1 MTQWRRFRCLVAAG
15 VLVMSSPNAL
25 RTAAAQSPPPVQG
38 TIALEGTMK
47 KFYRGANVV
56 IVTTIDGV
64 EHAYRFAKDLVVHGG
79 NATDASAL
87 EGLREGSTVVVHYS
101 IQGADQSAREIDV
114 IGVEGLEATE
124 GTVTRI
130 DLGRGQISV
139 RYANGKTDVFRLTD
153 RATAEA
159 DSAAPAGT
167 KVMIYYSDEHGQ
179 KVAHF
184 FKRVS
189 N

>member
-1 MTQWRRFRCLVAAG
+1 M
-15 VLVMSSPNAL
+15 
-25 RTAAAQSPPPVQG
+25 
-38 TIALEGTMK
+38 
-47 KFYRGANVV
+47 
-56 IVTTIDGV
+56 
-64 EHAYRFAKDLVVHGG
+64 
-79 NATDASAL
+79 
-87 EGLREGSTVVVHYS
+87 HYS
-101 IQGADQSAREIDV
+101 IQGAEQSAREIDV

-130 DLGRGQISV
+130 DLGRGQITV
-139 RYANGKTDVFRLTD
+139 RYANGTADVFRLTK

-184 FKRVS
+184 FRKVS